1 LRRFFSRAEG
11 GSRDFHV
18 TGVQTCALPSSAAA
32 GRLVRVVRKLVV
44 DRRRMLENFESTAK
58 SVIAEP
64 LYILLAAAGHP
75 DAHEAVRRLTLEAE
89 KQGTPLT
96 ETLRTHGELAP
107 WLERLS
113 PQQVEVLYRPEKYVG
128 IAARKARAVCDA
140 WEARLQALR
149 GGQVG

>member
-75 DAHEAVRRLTLEAE
+75 DAHEAVRRLTLRAEAGE
-89 KQGTPLT
+89 GNVWDLALASQ
-96 ETLRTHGELAP
+96 ELAP
-107 WLERLS
+107 YLARLS
-113 PQQVEVLYRPEKYVG
+113 EDQIG
-128 IAARKARAVCDA
+128 RAHV
-140 WEARLQALR
+140 
-149 GGQVG
+149 